1 MCILICIE
9 IYSMFDLFVEL
20 ENRCIMAGLTYV
32 LEEKEHTSGEHSFN

>member
-1 MCILICIE
+1 MCILICTE

-20 ENRCIMAGLTYV
+20 ENRCIMAALTYV